1 MARGQVRIRLTG
13 LGKARQRIK
22 ALSGRATD
30 RSISKNFLRI
40 GAPTTCASCHWTP
53 RDCCARFR
61 MQVLKRSYPDEVGR
75 HQHRRGVGRL
85 RQNPKRPRVN
95 AGIR

>member
-13 LGKARQRIK
+13 LGKARERIK

-40 GAPTTCASCHWTP
+40 GGAYNVRIVPLDTT
-53 RDCCARFR
+53 DCCARSGC
-61 MQVLKRSYPDEVGR
+61 RSSSVSS
-75 HQHRRGVGRL
+75 
-85 RQNPKRPRVN
+85 
-95 AGIR
+95 A